1 MNDFIRF
8 CMEVFIGS
16 ISICALLLALNHSG
30 WFTYHDDVDNLYS
43 EWSSNPK
50 FEQAQLVFCGNS
62 QVQLLN
68 DSIFEESL
76 EKKVFSLSCGGCRFQ
91 DHLEALRSK
100 IDNGRPELIII
111 ESHSLYSELGIYG
124 RESRNYLPTSLMN
137 FFSIESEWEKIKYF
151 VRDVIRKRS
160 VLETKPDWLAE
171 AILRP
176 REREW
181 KNGFRKSHHRPIGA
195 AELER
200 YDHDWQPFSDRP
212 IEQSVLDDLK
222 IFLAEC
228 KAEEIAVM
236 IYESPMYY
244 RHFASQDMRR
254 RGIEQVAAEYNVRF
268 SDLNKMDG
276 LVKNPFYFQAT
287 HSDNQHLT
295 TSGADAVSNILVEE
309 ISFILNEGRQK
320 R

>member
-8 CMEVFIGS
+8 CVEVCIGAC
-16 ISICALLLALNHSG
+16 SICILVIALNHSG
-30 WFTYHDDVDNLYS
+30 WYTYHERNDMDNLYR

-62 QVQLLN
+62 HVHLLN
-68 DSIFEESL
+68 DSILQESF
-76 EKKVFSLSCGGCRFQ
+76 EKKVFSLSCRGCRFQ

-100 IDNGRPELIII
+100 IDNVRPELIII
-111 ESHSLYSELGIYG
+111 ESHALFSELGMNG
-124 RESRNYLPTSLMN
+124 RVTRNYLPTSLMN

-151 VRDVIRKRS
+151 VRDVIRERS
-160 VLETKPDWLAE
+160 VLETKPGWLAE

-181 KNGFRKSHHRPIGA
+181 KNGFRKSHYPPIGA
-195 AELER
+195 VELER

-212 IEQSVLDDLK
+212 IEQSALDDLK
-222 IFLAEC
+222 VFLGEC
-228 KAEEIAVM
+228 KAEGIAVM

-244 RHFASQDMRR
+244 RHFAPQDVRR

-268 SDLNKMDG
+268 SDLNKMDC
-276 LVKNPFYFQAT
+276 LVKNPLYFQAT
-287 HSDNQHLT
+287 HTDNQHLT
-295 TSGADAVSNILVEE
+295 VSGADAVSNVLVEK
-309 ISFILNEGRQK
+309 ISISLNER